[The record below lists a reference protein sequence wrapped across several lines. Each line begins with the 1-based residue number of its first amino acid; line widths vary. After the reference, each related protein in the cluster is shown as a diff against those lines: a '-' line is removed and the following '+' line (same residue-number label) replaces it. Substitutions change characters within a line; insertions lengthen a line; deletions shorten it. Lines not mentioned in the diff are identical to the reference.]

1 MCCTYFRIMM
11 KDFKNPHSH
20 LTASKWRLSKSVI
33 LHSFSESEMALKIR
47 LFPRLRA
54 TLSIIAEEEKKDSA
68 WSIPVGWIVSQYK
81 I

>member
-11 KDFKNPHSH
+11 KDFKIPHSH
-20 LTASKWRLSKSVI
+20 LTASSYTV
-33 LHSFSESEMALKIR
+33 SESEMALKIR

-68 WSIPVGWIVSQYK
+68 WSIPVG
-81 I
+81 